1 MLLRIGNKEI
11 NCKIKYKKTRHAYL
25 KLNPDYCLEIT
36 LPDNQSI
43 SAETL
48 LKEKQNWLNRKVG
61 ELEKSI
67 NLFEGDSV
75 YYKGKK
81 YRINEIKD
89 KNSGIKI
96 FDNSIE
102 IYKFGKRKT
111 ESILL
116 EFLADETLE
125 YVSVKA
131 EEFSNIFGLCPKSV
145 SIKNLKS
152 FGHCRRDGKIFFNSK
167 LICLPVPLIDYVV
180 AHELV
185 HLKHFNHSKDFK
197 SELGKILP
205 NYKELEKQL
214 KKYYW

>member
-1 MLLRIGNKEI
+1 MLLKIGNKEI

-25 KLNPDYCLEIT
+25 KLNPNYCLEIT
-36 LPDNQSI
+36 LPENRSV
-43 SAETL
+43 SAEMV
-48 LKEKQNWLNRKVG
+48 LKEKQNWLKRKVG
-61 ELEKSI
+61 ELEKSVK
-67 NLFEGDSV
+67 LFEGDSI

-81 YRINEIKD
+81 YNINVVKD
-89 KNSGIKI
+89 RCSGIKI

-102 IYKFGKRKT
+102 ICKFGKRKT
-111 ESILL
+111 ENILL

-131 EEFSNIFGLCPKSV
+131 EEFSNIFGLYPKSV
-145 SIKNLKS
+145 SIKNLRS
-152 FGHCRRDGKIFFNSK
+152 FGHCKRDGKIFFNSK

-197 SELGKILP
+197 LGVEKILP
-205 NYKELEKQL
+205 NYKELEKEL
-214 KKYYW
+214 KRYYW